1 MVRAVSET
9 VTLLKK
15 HLKNK
20 KRTHFLNGSFHSR
33 QSNDSSHSI

>member
-1 MVRAVSET
+1 MVRAVSEA

-20 KRTHFLNGSFHSR
+20 KRTHFLKRIMPLASV
-33 QSNDSSHSI
+33 